1 MKKSVSRKLIGI
13 LLVLC
18 TLLNILPVTQ
28 AEETAG
34 IQPYAVTADIPSA
47 KDIEHVHNS
56 AGWQCYLT
64 CDKEE
69 HQHSIEGG
77 CYNLI
82 CAKDETDSSLNW

>member
-1 MKKSVSRKLIGI
+1 M
-13 LLVLC
+13 VLC

-56 AGWQCYLT
+56 EGWQCYLT

-82 CAKDETDSSLNW
+82 CAKDETDSNLSW